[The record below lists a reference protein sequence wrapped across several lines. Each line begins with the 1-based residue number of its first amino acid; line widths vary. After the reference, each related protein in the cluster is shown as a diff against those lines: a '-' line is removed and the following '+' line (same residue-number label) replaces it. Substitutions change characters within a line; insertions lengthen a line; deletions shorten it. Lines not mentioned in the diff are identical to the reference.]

1 MSVAMSRT
9 SFYVASMPV
18 TSPARGAVREFAEA
32 VALGLSDTPRWIPSR
47 FLYDARGSQL
57 FEAICDLPEYYLTRA
72 EASIL
77 RREAKRFREL
87 TGPVTLVE
95 LGSGSAVK
103 TDHLLRAYAA
113 GGKPVQYVP
122 VDVSAS
128 ILRMA
133 AERIEET
140 FPSVNVEGVHG
151 EYERAFPLLDAYA
164 PALLLF
170 LGSTIGN
177 FNHAESLAFWR
188 RVAQAMP
195 AGSWVLLGADLVK
208 DAAELEAA
216 YNDAAGV
223 TAAFTRNL
231 FARMNAELGAG
242 LDLDA
247 IEHEAV
253 WNPEW
258 QRIEIGAR
266 FRRAQTLDVTPL
278 GRRFAIAAG
287 DLVLTE
293 ISRKFVLDHLQAY
306 LDCFGF
312 ETVHAARD
320 DRERFGVLLLR
331 RKEDPRDHDD

>member
-1 MSVAMSRT
+1 MAPDPS
-9 SFYVASMPV
+9 YVAPMPATG
-18 TSPARGAVREFAEA
+18 TSRRAVLEFAEA

-57 FEAICDLPEYYLTRA
+57 FEAICELPEYYPTRT
-72 EASIL
+72 ESGIL
-77 RREAKRFREL
+77 ERESARFRRL

-95 LGSGSAVK
+95 LGSGSSVK
-103 TDHLLRAYAA
+103 TDHLLAAYAA
-113 GGKPVQYVP
+113 DGEPVHYVP

-140 FPSVNVEGVHG
+140 FPSVNVAGVHG
-151 EYERAFPLLDAYA
+151 EYERVFPLLADYA
-164 PALLLF
+164 PVLLLF

-188 RVAQAMP
+188 RVARAMP
-195 AGSWVLLGADLVK
+195 EDSWVLLGVDLVK
-208 DAAELEAA
+208 DPAVLEAA

-223 TAAFTRNL
+223 TATFTRNL

-242 LDLDA
+242 LDLDT
-247 IEHEAV
+247 IHHEAR

-266 FRRAQTLDVTPL
+266 FHAEQVLDIAPL
-278 GRRFAIAAG
+278 GKRFRIPAG
-287 DLVLTE
+287 ELIMTE
-293 ISRKFVLDHLQAY
+293 ISRKFVLANLRRY
-306 LDCFGF
+306 LDCLGF
-312 ETVHAARD
+312 ETVHTATD
-320 DRERFGVLLLR
+320 ERGWFGVLLLR
-331 RKEDPRDHDD
+331 RTGDGDRDDV

>member
-1 MSVAMSRT
+1 MSRI
-9 SFYVASMPV
+9 SSYVAHMPV
-18 TSPARGAVREFAEA
+18 ASTSPRAVLEFAEA

-47 FLYDARGSQL
+47 FLYDARGSEL
-57 FEAICDLPEYYLTRA
+57 FEAITELPEYYLTRTESA
-72 EASIL
+72 IL
-77 RREAKRFREL
+77 RREAARLREL

-95 LGSGSAVK
+95 LGSGSSVK
-103 TDHLLRAYAA
+103 TDHLLAAYTAD
-113 GGKPVQYVP
+113 GSPVQYVP
-122 VDVSAS
+122 VDVSAA
-128 ILRMA
+128 ILRIA

-151 EYERAFPLLDAYA
+151 EYERAFPLLSAYA
-164 PALLLF
+164 PAMLLF

-188 RVAQAMP
+188 RVANAVP

-208 DAAELEAA
+208 DPAVLEAA

-242 LDLDA
+242 TDLDA
-247 IEHEAV
+247 IAHEAV

-266 FRRAQTLDVTPL
+266 FLRAQVPEVAPL
-278 GRRFAIAAG
+278 GRRFPIAAG
-287 DLVLTE
+287 ELVLTE
-293 ISRKFVLDHLQAY
+293 ISRKFVLSNLRDY
-306 LDCFGF
+306 LSCFGF
-312 ETVHAARD
+312 ETVHVATDPRGW
-320 DRERFGVLLLR
+320 FGVLLLR
-331 RKEDPRDHDD
+331 REEDEHGDE

>member
-1 MSVAMSRT
+1 MSQDPS
-9 SFYVASMPV
+9 YVARMQA
-18 TSPARGAVREFAEA
+18 TSTSRRAVLEFAEA

-57 FEAICDLPEYYLTRA
+57 FEAICELPEYYPTRTESA
-72 EASIL
+72 IL
-77 RREAKRFREL
+77 EREAARFRAL

-95 LGSGSAVK
+95 LGSGSSVK
-103 TDHLLRAYAA
+103 TDHLLSAYAA
-113 GGKPVQYVP
+113 DGEPVQYVP

-151 EYERAFPLLDAYA
+151 EYERAFPLLGDYA
-164 PALLLF
+164 PVLLLF

-188 RVAQAMP
+188 RVAQAIP
-195 AGSWVLLGADLVK
+195 EGSWVLLGVDLVK
-208 DAAELEAA
+208 DPAVLEAA

-231 FARMNAELGAG
+231 FQRMNTELGAG

-247 IEHEAV
+247 IHHEAR
-253 WNPEW
+253 WNPTW
-258 QRIEIGAR
+258 QRIEIGGR
-266 FRRAQTLDVTPL
+266 FDRDQVLEVAPL
-278 GRRFAIAAG
+278 ELRFPIAAG
-287 DLVLTE
+287 ELLMTE
-293 ISRKFVLDHLQAY
+293 ISRKFVLGNLRSY
-306 LDCFGF
+306 LGCLGF
-312 ETVHAARD
+312 ETVHSATD
-320 DRERFGVLLLR
+320 DRGWFGVLLLR
-331 RKEDPRDHDD
+331 RARDADDA

>member
-1 MSVAMSRT
+1 
-9 SFYVASMPV
+9 MPV
-18 TSPARGAVREFAEA
+18 TSPARGAVLEFAEA

-47 FLYDARGSQL
+47 FLYDARGSEL
-57 FEAICDLPEYYLTRA
+57 FEAICELPEYYLTRV
-72 EASIL
+72 EAGIL
-77 RREAKRFREL
+77 AREARRFREL

-95 LGSGSAVK
+95 LGSGSSVK
-103 TDHLLRAYAA
+103 TDHLLRAYAE
-113 GGKPVQYVP
+113 GGDAVQYVP

-128 ILRMA
+128 ILRIA

-151 EYERAFPLLDAYA
+151 EYERAFPLLDGYA
-164 PALLLF
+164 PVMLLF

-188 RVAQAMP
+188 RVARAMP
-195 AGSWVLLGADLVK
+195 GGSWVLLGADLVK
-208 DAAELEAA
+208 EPAVLEAA

-231 FARMNAELGAG
+231 FARMNTELGAG
-242 LDLDA
+242 LDLA
-247 IEHEAV
+247 GIAHEAA
-253 WNPEW
+253 WNAEW

-266 FRRAQTLDVTPL
+266 FRRAQTLRVAPL
-278 GRRFAIAAG
+278 GRRFALAAG

-293 ISRKFVLDHLQAY
+293 ISRKFVLEHLRAY

-312 ETVHAARD
+312 ETVHAATD
-320 DRERFGVLLLR
+320 ERGWFGVLLLR
-331 RKEDPRDHDD
+331 RRDDAGDGAA